1 MDKKEL
7 GNFGENVVAYYL
19 EKKGYKILAR
29 NFTVKGGEI
38 DIIASKDDIIAFVEV
53 KTRAPD
59 PLVNGF
65 EAVNYAKKRRIIRT
79 SEKYSRR
86 FPHDLQPRFD
96 IVWVTVSGRKVV
108 DFRYIDNAFDCS
120 SR

>member
-19 EKKGYKILAR
+19 EKKGYKILKR

-38 DIIASKDDIIAFVEV
+38 DIIASKDGIIAFVEV

-65 EAVNYAKKRRIIRT
+65 EAVTYAKKRRIIRT
-79 SEKYSRR
+79 SEKYSCF

-120 SR
+120 GR